1 MTIEDLPNP
10 VKLHQPINLTCRITN
25 TRFVYKIL
33 WFLTIFNGCEL
44 FCYSERPV
52 ELSLVLET
60 RSKPTGA
67 LLWTGTSNRP
77 LEKLDPNQ
85 STEINLN
92 LVSVLPGLQSVS
104 GLKLVDLFLKRTY
117 DYPDLAQI
125 LVLP

>member
-1 MTIEDLPNP
+1 M
-10 VKLHQPINLTCRITN
+10 KLHQPISLICRITN
-25 TRFVYKIL
+25 TRYFDYARSLIQFIHL
-33 WFLTIFNGCEL
+33 LLISRF
-44 FCYSERPV
+44 SERPV
-52 ELSLVLET
+52 ELSLILET
-60 RSKPTGA
+60 RSKPSLGA

-117 DYPDLAQI
+117 DVSI
-125 LVLP
+125 